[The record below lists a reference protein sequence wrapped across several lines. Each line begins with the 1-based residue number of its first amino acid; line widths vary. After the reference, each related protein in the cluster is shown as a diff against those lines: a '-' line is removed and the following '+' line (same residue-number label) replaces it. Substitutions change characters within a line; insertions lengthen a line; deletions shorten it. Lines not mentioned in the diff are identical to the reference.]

1 MPVDLATLRS
11 WLKSP
16 EHERLEFKAARRS
29 FDVAEVHRYLVA
41 LANEGGGHLVL
52 GVANE
57 VPRKVVGTAAL
68 MDHALRAHEL
78 TRQIGLRVTF
88 TELDVDCRRV
98 LVASVGPRHR
108 GVPVAFDGRYLMRV
122 GESLVA
128 MTADQLKAI
137 FAEGVPDA
145 SALAVPGVRF
155 PELDPMA
162 IARFRSLWAAHT
174 EKRRGRERAAEI
186 LGLNDRE
193 TTERAGLM
201 RDGEVTLAALALLGS
216 EAALNR
222 HLPQHEV
229 IYEYRDRPGEV
240 HARVRHNLRL
250 PFLLAFD
257 EIWELV
263 DRRNAVIEVPD
274 GMLRR
279 SIPAFNEAAVRE
291 GIMNAITH
299 RDYQRPESV
308 FVRHDPQRLTIE
320 SPGGF
325 PPSVTAE
332 NVLDRQVPRNRL
344 IAESLERVGLVER
357 SGQGADIMFREAI
370 REAKPL
376 PSFDGTDADRV
387 SLTLSSTVRDP
398 MLVRAFDAI
407 TRDKL
412 DVVDVRDFLII
423 DHVSRGKVVPDAL
436 AERVPALIDL
446 GVLERAGRKRLVL
459 SQRLFSA
466 AGRRAAYTRAVGLDR
481 AAQLDLAFKHLELAG
496 SHGAPIGEVM
506 EVFPSLSRYQV
517 FNLLDNLRNEGRARI
532 EGDRRNARWFAVRSC
547 RLRSTSMTAM
557 KPQRTSMRHRMPSVS
572 SSSRTTLKKCMSN
585 LIPPQSAA

>member
-1 MPVDLATLRS
+1 MPVNLETLRS
-11 WLKSP
+11 WLVSP

-29 FDVAEVHRYLVA
+29 FDVSEVHRYLVA

-52 GVANE
+52 GVTNE
-57 VPRKVVGTAAL
+57 IPRKVVGTAAL
-68 MDHALRAHEL
+68 QDHAVRAHEL

-88 TELDVDCRRV
+88 SELHPDGRRV
-98 LVASVGPRHR
+98 LVVSVGPRHR

-137 FAEGVPDA
+137 FAEIVPDS
-145 SALAVPGVRF
+145 SALPVPGVKFRDLQA
-155 PELDPMA
+155 EA
-162 IARFRSLWAAHT
+162 IARLRSLWAAHT
-174 EKRRGRERAAEI
+174 VKRHGRERAAEI
-186 LGLNDRE
+186 LALKDLE
-193 TTERAGLM
+193 AAERAGLI
-201 RDGEVTLAALALLGS
+201 RDGEVTLAALVLLGS
-216 EAALNR
+216 DTVLSR
-222 HLPQHEV
+222 HVPQHEV
-229 IYEYRDRPGEV
+229 VYEYRDRPGEV

-250 PFLLAFD
+250 PFLLSFD
-257 EIWELV
+257 AIWGFV
-263 DRRNAVIEVPD
+263 DARNAVIEVPD

-279 SIPAFNEAAVRE
+279 SIPAFNEAAIRE

-376 PSFDGTDADRV
+376 PSFEGTDADRV
-387 SLTLSSTVRDP
+387 FLTLFSTVRDP
-398 MLVRAFDAI
+398 ELVRAFDAI

-412 DVVDVRDFLII
+412 EVVNVRDFLVI
-423 DHVSRGKVVPDAL
+423 DHVSRGKGVPETL
-436 AERVPALIDL
+436 VERIPALIEL

-459 SQRLFSA
+459 SQRLFTA
-466 AGRRAAYTRAVGLDR
+466 AGRRGAYTRAVGLDR
-481 AAQLDLAFKHLELAG
+481 AAQLELAFKHLQLAG
-496 SHGAPIGEVM
+496 THGAPIGEVM

-517 FNLLDNLRNEGRARI
+517 FNLLDTLRKAGRARI
-532 EGDRRNARWFAVRSC
+532 EGDRRNARWFAVR
-547 RLRSTSMTAM
+547 L
-557 KPQRTSMRHRMPSVS
+557 
-572 SSSRTTLKKCMSN
+572 
-585 LIPPQSAA
+585 